1 MKRSVKGDCLP
12 AQSMSFRIPLLVSAA
27 LILFTGSS
35 GTAQEVVKYQTNSGL
50 ANRPVVLVA
59 HQDDWQLFMGDVVA
73 ERIRGGDSVTFIY
86 VTAGDDGRD
95 SVYWLTRER
104 AALQS
109 VRIASGMPAAG
120 SGSDQCS
127 TVRVLAHAIRKCV
140 IAKTDS
146 YFLRIPD
153 GKRDG
158 KGFVRYQYQSL
169 RKLRANKIAAVT
181 AIDSSAT
188 YKGWTDLTATISSL
202 IGSEKS
208 DPAIML
214 HVHDPSKADNPHD
227 HFDHRMVG
235 LLAYDIRKSKPWNTR
250 FYVGY
255 AIAMR
260 AANRSSD
267 QARDKES
274 LFLAYNNEMM
284 RVNRAWSAYAEH
296 PAFYSQCMLRTYART
311 APPVA
316 RTSLSR

>member
-1 MKRSVKGDCLP
+1 
-12 AQSMSFRIPLLVSAA
+12 MSFGTPLAVSTA
-27 LILFTGSS
+27 LILLIGSS
-35 GTAQEVVKYQTNSGL
+35 GSTRELVKYQPNSWVG
-50 ANRPVVLVA
+50 NRPVVLVA
-59 HQDDWQLFMGDVVA
+59 HEDDWQLFMGDVVA
-73 ERIRGGDSVTFIY
+73 ERIHAGDSVTFIY

-109 VRIASGMPAAG
+109 TRIASGIPAAD
-120 SGSDQCS
+120 SGSAQCS
-127 TVRVLAHAIRKCV
+127 TVRVLAHAVRKCG
-140 IAKTDS
+140 IGRTDS
-146 YFLRIPD
+146 YFLRVPD

-158 KGFVRYQYQSL
+158 KGFLRYQYQSL

-181 AIDSSAT
+181 TVDSSAT
-188 YKGWTDLTATISSL
+188 YKGWEDLTATISSL

-208 DPAIML
+208 GAAITL
-214 HVHDPSKADNPHD
+214 HVHDPSKANNPHD

-235 LLAYDIRKSKPWNTR
+235 LLAYDMRKSKPWNTR

-255 AIAMR
+255 AVATH
-260 AANRSSD
+260 AANRSSE

-284 RVNRAWSAYAEH
+284 RVNRAWSTYAEH

-316 RTSLSR
+316 RASLSR

>member
-1 MKRSVKGDCLP
+1 
-12 AQSMSFRIPLLVSAA
+12 MSYGVSFAVSAS
-27 LILFTGSS
+27 LILVIGSN
-35 GTAQEVVKYQTNSGL
+35 GATQEIVRDQPNSNG
-50 ANRPVVLVA
+50 AGRAVVLVA
-59 HQDDWQLFMGDVVA
+59 HEDDWQLFMGDVIA
-73 ERIRGGDSVTFIY
+73 GRIRAGDSVTFIY

-109 VRIASGMPAAG
+109 TRITSGIRTTDG
-120 SGSDQCS
+120 SSDQCS
-127 TVRVLAHAIRKCV
+127 TVRVLAHAVRKCL
-140 IAKTDS
+140 IARTNS
-146 YFLRIPD
+146 YFLRLPD

-169 RKLRANKIAAVT
+169 RKLRANKIAAIT
-181 AIDSSAT
+181 TTDSSAT
-188 YKGWTDLTATISSL
+188 YKGWTDLIATISTL
-202 IGSEKS
+202 IGSEKP
-208 DPAIML
+208 DAAITL
-214 HVHDPSKADNPHD
+214 HVHDPSKASNPHD

-235 LLAYDIRKSKPWNTR
+235 LLAYDMRKSKPWNTR

-255 AIAMR
+255 AVATH
-260 AANRSSD
+260 AANRSSG

-311 APPVA
+311 APLVA
-316 RTSLSR
+316 RAGLSR